1 MIHSSNLFFAFL
13 LFLPRLSKGFTATP
27 QWTQMTFPKGQ
38 IVSMAAAHDNDS
50 GEKNAVQDWDVDL
63 YQNHHSFVWEY
74 GASLVDLLDPQ
85 PRERILDVGCG
96 SGELAQTIS
105 EKGADVVGID
115 ADPRMI
121 EKAAAGFPNITFR
134 CADASKLQKLLLGD
148 DDEEEA
154 SSSRG
159 RPFDAIFS
167 NAALHWV
174 TDTEASVAGMSSLLK
189 PGGRFVVEFGGRG
202 NIQCIVD
209 ASLDV
214 VRKRVPGTV
223 SSSSPWYFPSIAEYS
238 SLLEAHGIEVES
250 AILYDRPTI
259 LQDGD
264 RGMKHWLGM
273 FGDVLFRDVVA
284 ASKKK
289 EAMIEA
295 VVDQLRQST
304 DLYDRNKREWT
315 ADYRRIRIVG
325 KKVSR

>member
-1 MIHSSNLFFAFL
+1 MIDLYFS
-13 LFLPRLSKGFTATP
+13 LSQTYSRFR
-27 QWTQMTFPKGQ
+27 F
-38 IVSMAAAHDNDS
+38 DNPH
-50 GEKNAVQDWDVDL
+50 AQWDVDL

-74 GASLVDLLDPQ
+74 GASLVDLLDPR
-85 PRERILDVGCG
+85 PGERILDVGCG

-115 ADPRMI
+115 ADPQMI
-121 EKAAAGFPNITFR
+121 QKAAAGFPNITFR
-134 CADASKLQKLLLGD
+134 CTDASKL
-148 DDEEEA
+148 EEEA
-154 SSSRG
+154 SSSLG

-174 TDTEASVAGMSSLLK
+174 TDAEASVAGMSGLLK

-202 NIQCIVD
+202 NVQCIVA
-209 ASLDV
+209 ASIDV
-214 VRKRVPGTV
+214 VRRQVPGTA
-223 SSSSPWYFPSIAEYS
+223 SSSSPWYFPSIAEYA

-264 RGMKHWLGM
+264 HGMKHWLEM

-284 ASKKK
+284 ASEKK
-289 EAMIEA
+289 EPMIEA
-295 VVDQLRQST
+295 VVDQLRRST
-304 DLYDRNKREWT
+304 DLYDSTKREWT